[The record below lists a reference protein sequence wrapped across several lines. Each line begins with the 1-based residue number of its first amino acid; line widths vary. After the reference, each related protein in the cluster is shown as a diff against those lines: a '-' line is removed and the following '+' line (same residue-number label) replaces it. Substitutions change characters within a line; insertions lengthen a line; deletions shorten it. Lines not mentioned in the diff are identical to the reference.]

1 MKKTKNTKN
10 FTRAMVE
17 ASLMIAFATVL
28 SLFKLVEMPYGGSIT
43 PASMLPI
50 LIVSYRHG
58 TGMGLFSG
66 LVFAVIQQLLGL
78 NNLTYVTG
86 WASVLAVIVLDY
98 VLAFALV
105 GLCGC
110 FRDKFLSDKS
120 LSKSARQR
128 LELSTGMALACVLR
142 YIMHVISGATV
153 WAGLSIPTEAALVYS
168 LGYNAT
174 YMLPETIISVLV
186 TAWIGAI
193 VDFSRDTPI
202 TFASYSDRAQV
213 GIRAYLPSLA
223 MLSLFATVIAEV
235 LIVCPHLQSPDDGK
249 FTLELLGNV
258 NLVAFTVV
266 GACGLAFTL
275 ALWVAHSIM
284 KKSRG

>member
-1 MKKTKNTKN
+1 
-10 FTRAMVE
+10 MVE

-58 TGMGLFSG
+58 GGIGLLSG
-66 LVFAVIQQLLGL
+66 LVFAVVQQLLGL

-86 WASVLAVIVLDY
+86 WVSVVAVILLDY
-98 VLAFALV
+98 VLAFTFV

-110 FRDKFLSDKS
+110 TRNKLTSDAS
-120 LSKSARQR
+120 ISKAAKQR
-128 LELSTGMALACVLR
+128 LELSTGMAIACVLR

-153 WAGLSIPTEAALVYS
+153 WAGLSIPTEAALIYS

-174 YMLPETIISVLV
+174 YMIPETVISVLIA
-186 TAWIGAI
+186 AWIGGT
-193 VDFSRDTPI
+193 VDFSRQLPV
-202 TFASYSDRAQV
+202 TFVSDRDASQV
-213 GIRAYLPSLA
+213 GVRAYLPALA
-223 MLSLFATVIAEV
+223 LLSAFATVIAEV

-249 FTLELLGNV
+249 FTFELLGGV
-258 NLVAFTVV
+258 NLLAVIIAGAV
-266 GACGLAFTL
+266 GIALTL
-275 ALWVAHSIM
+275 GIWITHLIL
-284 KKSRG
+284 KKSHG